1 MNRLKW
7 LDPVGASS
15 LTHTL
20 ARWISILA
28 HPFVMASLMALGAGV
43 RSALL
48 VAAFATVPL
57 AVLMAMQVRSGRW
70 GNVDAS
76 RREERPVLFAVG
88 GLGLL
93 ALAVYLAVTQP
104 VSPLLR
110 GLLAP
115 VGLLGGAAL
124 VNRWVK
130 VSLHIG
136 FAVLAAAMLI
146 HLGSAVGWA
155 LVPVVPILGWSRLVL
170 NRHRPTELVAGGM
183 LGVAASLLPWIV

>member
-1 MNRLKW
+1 MRR
-7 LDPVGASS
+7 S
-15 LTHTL
+15 L

-28 HPFVMASLMALGAGV
+28 HPFVMATLMALAAGV

-48 VAAFATVPL
+48 VVAFATIPL
-57 AVLMAMQVRSGRW
+57 AVLMAIQVRSGRW

-76 RREERPVLFAVG
+76 RPEERPALFVVG

-93 ALAVYLAVTQP
+93 ALAVYLAFTQP

-115 VGLLGGAAL
+115 VALLGSAAI

-130 VSLHIG
+130 ASLHVG
-136 FAVLAAAMLI
+136 FAVLAAATWI
-146 HLGSAVGWA
+146 QLGSALGWA

-170 NRHRPTELVAGGM
+170 NRHRLTELVAGGL
-183 LGVAASLLPWIV
+183 LGLAASLLTGI

>member
-1 MNRLKW
+1 VTR
-7 LDPVGASS
+7 
-15 LTHTL
+15 TL

-28 HPFVMASLMALGAGV
+28 HPFVTVSLMALGAGV

-76 RREERPVLFAVG
+76 RREERPALFAVG

-93 ALAVYLAVTQP
+93 ALAIYLAITQP

-115 VGLLGGAAL
+115 LGLLAGAAL

-136 FAVLAAAMLI
+136 FAVLAAATLI
-146 HLGSAVGWA
+146 QLGSAVGWA
-155 LVPVVPILGWSRLVL
+155 LVPVVPVLAWSRLVL

-183 LGVAASLLPWIV
+183 LGLAASFLTGI

>member
-1 MNRLKW
+1 M
-7 LDPVGASS
+7 
-15 LTHTL
+15 THAL

-48 VAAFATVPL
+48 VAGFATVPL
-57 AVLMAMQVRSGRW
+57 AALMALQVRSGRW

-76 RREERPVLFAVG
+76 RREERPALFAVA

-115 VGLLGGAAL
+115 VGLLGGAAA

-130 VSLHIG
+130 VSLHVG
-136 FAVLAAAMLI
+136 FAVLAAATLI
-146 HLGSAVGWA
+146 QLESALGWA
-155 LVPVVPILGWSRLVL
+155 LVPVVPILSWSRLVL
-170 NRHRPTELVAGGM
+170 NRHRLTELVAGGV
-183 LGVAASLLPWIV
+183 LGLAASLLTGI

>member
-1 MNRLKW
+1 MTR
-7 LDPVGASS
+7 S
-15 LTHTL
+15 L

-48 VAAFATVPL
+48 VAGFATVPL
-57 AVLMAMQVRSGRW
+57 ALLMAIQVRSGRW
-70 GNVDAS
+70 GTVDAS
-76 RREERPVLFAVG
+76 RRDERPALFAVA

-130 VSLHIG
+130 ASLHVG
-136 FAVLAAAMLI
+136 FAVLAAATLI
-146 HLGSAVGWA
+146 QLGSALGWA

-170 NRHRPTELVAGGM
+170 NRHRPVELVAGGM
-183 LGVAASLLPWIV
+183 LGLAASLLTGI